1 MTADANVIMWAIGGA
16 ASIVV
21 WAVRVEAKVQAHD
34 RELAQMRT
42 DLRAEMHEMKQDLKY
57 IRERLDA
64 TR

>member
-1 MTADANVIMWAIGGA
+1 MWAIGGA

>member
-1 MTADANVIMWAIGGA
+1 MWAIGGA

-42 DLRAEMHEMKQDLKY
+42 DLRAEMHEMRQDLKY

-64 TR
+64 IR